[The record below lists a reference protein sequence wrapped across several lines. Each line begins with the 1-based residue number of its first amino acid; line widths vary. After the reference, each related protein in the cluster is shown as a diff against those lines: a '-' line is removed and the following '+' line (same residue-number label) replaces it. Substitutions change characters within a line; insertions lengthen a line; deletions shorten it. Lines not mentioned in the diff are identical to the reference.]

1 MSGTVSRP
9 NRQVCDILRSLSLG
23 PFDYLKWK
31 LLAVRCEAATPV
43 NVTVSVAS
51 VLRRAAI
58 STLRKSPAAD
68 QRLMSCKIV
77 RKMPAQS
84 PECVFFLPSDLSPR
98 KRAAEPSLITCLP
111 RAKAN
116 ASAGTSSVITEPA
129 PT

>member
-51 VLRRAAI
+51 VLRAP
-58 STLRKSPAAD
+58 LPANLASG
-68 QRLMSCKIV
+68 RTSKGSMSK
-77 RKMPAQS
+77 
-84 PECVFFLPSDLSPR
+84 
-98 KRAAEPSLITCLP
+98 
-111 RAKAN
+111 
-116 ASAGTSSVITEPA
+116 
-129 PT
+129 